1 MSEFDKEDL
10 QVMGMVNDHAT
21 PEAAQAAEEIA
32 RDVRERIAASP
43 SAPRNDGGYD
53 CAPCDGEGYADA
65 SVESAE
71 WKALNEEDSYTCG
84 MSRKALRQERW
95 YHIRCRLKALWRLFI
110 IELLGYAALGG
121 VLVAG
126 MAKGFIPMG
135 AAVPVFVICFMWV
148 AVRFDRWIR
157 GGW

>member
-10 QVMGMVNDHAT
+10 QVMGMVNGHAA

-32 RDVRERIAASP
+32 RDVRERIAATP
-43 SAPRNDGGYD
+43 SAPRNDSGYD
-53 CAPCDGEGYADA
+53 CAPCDGEGYDNRPA
-65 SVESAE
+65 
-71 WKALNEEDSYTCG
+71 NEELKCCDETCG
-84 MSRKALRQERW
+84 MSRSALRQERW
-95 YHIRCRLKALWRLFI
+95 YHIRCRLKALWRLII

-126 MAKGFIPMG
+126 MIKGFIPMG
-135 AAVPVFVICFMWV
+135 AAVPAFVICFMWV

>member
-32 RDVRERIAASP
+32 RDVRKQIATPA
-43 SAPRNDGGYD
+43 AQARNDSGYD
-53 CAPCDGEGYADA
+53 CAPCDGEGYNN
-65 SVESAE
+65 VSAE
-71 WKALNEEDSYTCG
+71 EEPIKCCDETCG

-95 YHIRCRLKALWRLFI
+95 YHIRWRLKSLWRLFI

>member
-10 QVMGMVNDHAT
+10 QVMGMVNDHAA

-32 RDVRERIAASP
+32 RGVRERIAASP

-53 CAPCDGEGYADA
+53 CAPCDGEGYAN
-65 SVESAE
+65 VPAE
-71 WKALNEEDSYTCG
+71 EEPIKCWDETCG

-95 YHIRCRLKALWRLFI
+95 YHIRCRLKALWRLI
-110 IELLGYAALGG
+110 IVELLGYAALGG

-126 MAKGFIPMG
+126 MIKGVIPMG
-135 AAVPVFVICFMWV
+135 AAVPAFVVCFMWV

-157 GGW
+157 EVW

>member
-10 QVMGMVNDHAT
+10 QVMDMVNEHST
-21 PEAAQAAEEIA
+21 PEAAQAAEKIA
-32 RDVRERIAASP
+32 QKVEAAQ
-43 SAPRNDGGYD
+43 ACNDHGYD
-53 CAPCDGEGYADA
+53 CAPCDGEGYDCRDEIKCEDA
-65 SVESAE
+65 S
-71 WKALNEEDSYTCG
+71 CG
-84 MSRKALRQERW
+84 VSRKALRQESW
-95 YHIRCRLKALWRLFI
+95 CHIRCRLKALWRLII

-126 MAKGFIPMG
+126 MAKGFIPMC

>member
-10 QVMGMVNDHAT
+10 QVMGMVNEHST

-32 RDVRERIAASP
+32 RDMGERIPTAAVQ
-43 SAPRNDGGYD
+43 PRNDSGYD
-53 CAPCDGEGYADA
+53 CAPCDGEGYAN
-65 SVESAE
+65 VPAE
-71 WKALNEEDSYTCG
+71 EEPIKCCDETCG

-95 YHIRCRLKALWRLFI
+95 YHIRCRLKALWRLII

-126 MAKGFIPMG
+126 MAKGVVPMG
-135 AAVPVFVICFMWV
+135 VAVPAFVICFMWV

-157 GGW
+157 QGW